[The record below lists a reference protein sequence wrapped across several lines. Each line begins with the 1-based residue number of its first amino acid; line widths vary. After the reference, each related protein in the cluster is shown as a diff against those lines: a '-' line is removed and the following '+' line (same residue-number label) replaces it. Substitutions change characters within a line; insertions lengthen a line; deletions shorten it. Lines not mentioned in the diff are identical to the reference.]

1 MRRCTYACQKL
12 GRGARMLV
20 TTPGD
25 EERTTEEGEDEC
37 VAWRRTKGGNGIV
50 RRNGY
55 FVAVDIVT

>member
-1 MRRCTYACQKL
+1 
-12 GRGARMLV
+12 MLV